1 MLEEG
6 SNLWGYYGLSP
17 LSLERVSKLKKEKP
31 RIDPYLCQSYE
42 QLTYPLKVSGSSVIT
57 IEFCGLMSYLCPV
70 VHESKLPF
78 V

>member
-31 RIDPYLCQSYE
+31 RIW
-42 QLTYPLKVSGSSVIT
+42 
-57 IEFCGLMSYLCPV
+57 
-70 VHESKLPF
+70 SKFTPR
-78 V
+78 